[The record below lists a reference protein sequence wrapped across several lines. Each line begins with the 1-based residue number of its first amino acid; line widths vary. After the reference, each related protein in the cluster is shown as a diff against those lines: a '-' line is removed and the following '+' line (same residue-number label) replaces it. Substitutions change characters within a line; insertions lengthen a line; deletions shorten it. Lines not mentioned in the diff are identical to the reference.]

1 MPTRAGWYTFTV
13 PTKKDNENE
22 RFARIN
28 ALMEEYRV
36 NHENLEHYIRN
47 IHPGM
52 NEVRDRARDDA
63 DGSKKR
69 MNTRRPLK
77 KSKG

>member
-1 MPTRAGWYTFTV
+1 M
-13 PTKKDNENE
+13 PTKKDNEDE
-22 RFARIN
+22 RFVRIN

-52 NEVRDRARDDA
+52 REGLDRARQGA
-63 DGSKKR
+63 DGPRKH
-69 MNTRRPLK
+69 MNSARRQLK